1 MSSAFG
7 QALRSIRR
15 SPYQAA
21 AATLILFLTFFIGYS
36 LMYFMLGSYKVLQ
49 FFESRPQVT
58 AFFQQATTQT
68 TLETYAQQLR
78 SDGSVKSVK
87 IVSQEEALEIYRQ
100 QSGNDPTLLELVTA
114 DILPPSLE
122 VSTYDLDSLAGVAQK
137 LSQLNGI
144 DEVVYQEDVV
154 DSLRYW
160 TDLLRR
166 IGIGILTV
174 FTVTSLLVILVITSI
189 RIASKKTE
197 IRIMRLMGAT
207 KWYIQRPFIV
217 EGILY
222 GILGSLLAWAAVSVS
237 LLYASPTLQQFF
249 GEVQLVPVP
258 WQIQAAVLGGGLL
271 VGAILGSAASLISTR
286 RLFRV

>member
-36 LMYFMLGSYKVLQ
+36 LVYFMLGSHKVLQ

-58 AFFQQATTQT
+58 AFFKQSTSQE
-68 TLETYAQQLR
+68 TLERHAQQLR
-78 SDGSVKSVK
+78 GESSIKNVKL
-87 IVSQEEALEIYRQ
+87 VSQQEALEIYKQ
-100 QSGNDPTLLELVTA
+100 QSGNDTTLLELVTA

-122 VSTYDLDSLAGVAQK
+122 VSTYELDDLATVAQQ
-137 LSQLNGI
+137 LSRLEGI

-160 TDLLRR
+160 TELLRK

-217 EGILY
+217 EGMLY
-222 GILGSLLAWAAVSVS
+222 GVLGSLLAWAAVSVT

-249 GEVQLVPVP
+249 GEVQLVPVA
-258 WQIQAAVLGGGLL
+258 WQLQAMILGAGMV
-271 VGAILGSAASLISTR
+271 VGAFLGVMASLVSTR